1 MEAALKTEQC
11 EHEYHIFSQRIKETF
26 ENRDKE
32 SPLFKTNTED
42 LFDIFL
48 DNLPSERQHYTC
60 HACRRF
66 VNKYGGLVT
75 ISEKGTITPVIWEP
89 KNTPSFFKNSVE
101 KLHLEVKNSKV
112 TGVFYSN
119 DNVLGVPTTGE
130 WNHMSVVT
138 CPTYGHS
145 LKSPFQGEAEK
156 KEDFKNIIR
165 AIQEFPLTA
174 VNQAVSLLKNDNLYR
189 SEKLL
194 GAAEWLRDLH
204 ESVNTFRRRKTNIF
218 WRFVA
223 MAPNGFC
230 HPRSSM
236 IGTLLEDICEGLSF
250 DVIERRFKEK
260 MSPLQYQR
268 PQALP
273 SSGNIE
279 QAEKIIEK
287 LGIKK
292 SLERRYANLDEIQAI
307 WTPEEKKEGTEKTGG
322 VFSHL
327 KTKDKTAIDPIDGP
341 AKTMTWEK
349 FLNTILPEAEK
360 IEYKVPYGYNSYAA
374 FVTAEHPDSPPILQ
388 WDSEEKRNSVSW
400 YLYSNGSY
408 PATWN
413 LSDSKYFEV
422 NAISMQPSMWNGDFD
437 HQGKGVMFILDG
449 AKDNGG
455 LQGNSLFPETLKS
468 ELRSVRATIESY
480 SRGATL
486 GNSENASVCGLM
498 LQSSGT
504 WGTNIFRVT
513 SKGIQ
518 SKFKLDRWD

>member
-1 MEAALKTEQC
+1 MEAALQSEQC
-11 EHEYHIFSQRIKETF
+11 EHEYHIFSQKIKETF

-32 SPLFKTNTED
+32 SPLFKTDSED

-75 ISEKGTITPVIWEP
+75 ISEKGQITPVIWDP
-89 KNTPSFFKNSVE
+89 KTTPHFFKNSVE
-101 KLHLEVKNSKV
+101 KLHRKVQNSKV

-119 DNVLGVPTTGE
+119 DRVIGEPTTGE
-130 WNHMSVVT
+130 WNHMSVET
-138 CPTYGHS
+138 CPTYNNS
-145 LKSPFQGEAEK
+145 LKTPFQGEAEK
-156 KEDFKNIIR
+156 KEDFKNVIR

-194 GAAEWLRDLH
+194 GAAEWLKDLH
-204 ESVNTFRRRKTNIF
+204 ESVNIFRRRKTNIF

-223 MAPNGFC
+223 MAPEGFC

-236 IGTLLEDICEGLSF
+236 IGTLLEDICVGLPF
-250 DVIERRFKEK
+250 ETIERRFKDK
-260 MSPLQYQR
+260 MDPLQYQR

-279 QAEKIIEK
+279 QAEKIFEK
-287 LGIKK
+287 LGIEK
-292 SLERRYANLDEIQAI
+292 SLERRYATLDEIQII
-307 WTPEEKKEGTEKTGG
+307 WTPAEKENDSEKSGG

-327 KTKDKTAIDPIDGP
+327 KTKNKTSIDAVDGP
-341 AKTMTWEK
+341 EKTMTWEK
-349 FLNTILPEAEK
+349 FLNTILPEADK
-360 IEYKVPYGYNSYAA
+360 IEYYVPYGSKGYSA

-388 WDSEEKRNSVSW
+388 WDSEEKRNPVSW
-400 YLYSNGSY
+400 YLYSNGS
-408 PATWN
+408 PPEKWN
-413 LSDSKYFEV
+413 LTSHEYCEV
-422 NAISMQPSMWNGDFD
+422 KAVSMQPSMWNGDF
-437 HQGKGVMFILDG
+437 HNQGKGVMFILEG
-449 AKDNGG
+449 AKDNGK
-455 LQGNSLFPETLKS
+455 LQGNSLFPEILKS
-468 ELRSVRATIESY
+468 ELRSIRSTIESY

-486 GNSENASVCGLM
+486 GNSENASACGLL
-498 LQSSGT
+498 LQASGG
-504 WGTNIFRVT
+504 WGSNVFRVT